1 MMSIQI
7 IKQIMQTTNL
17 KIANMNFFMNKFNF
31 L

>member
-17 KIANMNFFMNKFNF
+17 KIANKNFFMNKFNF